1 MYNKAKQ
8 DLILLLGPSIKSEIS
23 LFNKETNKKEIVER
37 SWFKRGNKIIVN
49 GYRSGDQ
56 FMARGRQN
64 EGIFPFHKIID
75 ISNTKEITSTKY
87 RADD

>member
-1 MYNKAKQ
+1 MVLLNVKATADHYSKYDKQ
-8 DLILLLGPSIKSEIS
+8 IS

-56 FMARGRQN
+56 FMARSKRD
-64 EGIFPFHKIID
+64 PFQG
-75 ISNTKEITSTKY
+75 
-87 RADD
+87 